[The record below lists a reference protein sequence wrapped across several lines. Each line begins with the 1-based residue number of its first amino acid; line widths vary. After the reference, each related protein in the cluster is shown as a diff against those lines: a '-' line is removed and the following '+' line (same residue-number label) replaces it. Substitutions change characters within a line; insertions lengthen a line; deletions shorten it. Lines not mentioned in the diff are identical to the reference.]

1 MDPLAYQKFIR
12 TPFNSINAYVCSKD
26 GCNTSLVKWCW
37 LCSNCFCQVHCEIGL
52 KDSKILKQMTHSDK
66 LEKDLI
72 EQGLKELEENQH
84 ASLEKY
90 NKKMQLLIKQA
101 KKDKDKDL

>member
-1 MDPLAYQKFIR
+1 
-12 TPFNSINAYVCSKD
+12 
-26 GCNTSLVKWCW
+26 
-37 LCSNCFCQVHCEIGL
+37 
-52 KDSKILKQMTHSDK
+52 MTHSDK